1 LNPDILNI
9 DVQNFITN
17 NLNTES
23 SKLIFKGSPFS
34 NVSIQEIAEQVVSKN
49 KCRTKL
55 PTWYN
60 TANIYY
66 PNKLNIEQT
75 SSEITAAYKASL
87 VSGNT
92 LIDLTGGFGVDC
104 LSFSHKFKQTV
115 HCEINSRLSKIVHHN
130 LKQLKIKNIR
140 TISEDGTSTLE
151 KSSEKFD
158 WIYIDPSRRNDIKGK
173 VFQLKD
179 CLPNVADNLEI
190 IFKRTNNI
198 LIKTSP
204 ILDLTLAINELRF
217 VKKVHVVA
225 VNNEVKELLFVLE
238 KNNQLEITIETI
250 NFTKNKE
257 HLFSFIYNQDIT
269 GTYSLPKRYLYQ
281 PNSAILKSGG
291 FQEVSFQLGIPKL
304 HKHSHLYTSDT
315 IQKFPGRKFEIINC
329 IPFDKKQLKKIT
341 PNKKANITTRNFP
354 QSVEQIRRKTG
365 IKDGGTQ
372 YLFFTRDHNE
382 KLIIL
387 NCKKI

>member
-1 LNPDILNI
+1 LNPHILNS
-9 DVQNFITN
+9 DVQHFINN
-17 NLNTES
+17 NLNTEI
-23 SKLIFKGSPFS
+23 SKLIFKGSSFP

-49 KCRTKL
+49 KCQTKL

-87 VSGNT
+87 VSGDT
-92 LIDLTGGFGVDC
+92 LIDITGGFGVDC
-104 LSFSHKFKQTV
+104 LSFSHRIKQIV

-151 KSSEKFD
+151 KNTEKFD

-179 CLPNVADNLEI
+179 CLPNVPANLEI
-190 IFKRTNNI
+190 IFKRTHNI

-204 ILDLTLAINELRF
+204 ILDLTLAINELQF

-238 KNNQLEITIETI
+238 KNNQLGITIETI
-250 NFTKNKE
+250 NFTKNE
-257 HLFSFIYNQDIT
+257 EQPFSFMYNQDIT
-269 GTYSLPKRYLYQ
+269 GTYSLPKRYLYE

-291 FQEVSFQLGIPKL
+291 FQEVSSQLAIPKL

-315 IQKFPGRKFEIINC
+315 IQTFPGRKFEIINC
-329 IPFDKKQLKKIT
+329 IPFDKTQLKKIT

-354 QSVEQIRRKTG
+354 QSVEQIRKKTG
-365 IKDGGTQ
+365 IKDGGNQ

-387 NCKKI
+387 NCKKM